1 MSQTTQ
7 ADINKAGEKAAGP
20 AFGVANIL
28 GSPAST
34 LAGASVVLGLLG
46 STVATTGLP
55 TTTPGWI
62 AFVGSLLSALAAAL
76 AKA

>member
-1 MSQTTQ
+1 MSQTTTQ
-7 ADINKAGEKAAGP
+7 TTATATPATAAP

-34 LAGASVVLGLLG
+34 LAGASVILGLLG
-46 STVATTGLP
+46 NTVATTGLP